1 MAKKKKL
8 IKIPG
13 WWFFNKTPEE
23 KQEYQ
28 RCHCG
33 KIGFTV
39 MTAYMVCTEHMNMK
53 GDPNDEDIKK
63 IHLRLSMSW
72 SMRLQITMNQIGL
85 RRRLRM

>member
-1 MAKKKKL
+1 MAKRKKL

-33 KIGFTV
+33 KIGIYSND
-39 MTAYMVCTEHMNMK
+39 YMRTWFCTEHMNMK
-53 GDPNDEDIKK
+53 GDLQDEDNA
-63 IHLRLSMSW
+63 RQS
-72 SMRLQITMNQIGL
+72 T
-85 RRRLRM
+85 